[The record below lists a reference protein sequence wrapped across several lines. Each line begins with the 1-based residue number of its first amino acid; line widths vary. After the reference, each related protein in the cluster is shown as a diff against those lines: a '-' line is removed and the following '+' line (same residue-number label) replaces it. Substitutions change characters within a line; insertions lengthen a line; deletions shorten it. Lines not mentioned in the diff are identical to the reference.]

1 MMSINLQR
9 PIVPAIGLQMINGK
23 TRLLGIPKQK
33 VQVVMTLPKIEDF
46 NEQLNEAIDFFKHR
60 ADSFIITSSTK
71 SECEKIIEKFQL
83 NESLLS
89 TDYKDFSKTFQ
100 TLDENKNLKRS
111 LMIIDTNCQIT
122 HKDIL

>member
-23 TRLLGIPKQK
+23 TRLLGIPKEK
-33 VQVVMTLPKIEDF
+33 VQVVMTLPKIEEF
-46 NEQLNEAIDFFKHR
+46 NEQLNEAIEFFKDR
-60 ADSFIITSSTK
+60 ADSFIITSSSK
-71 SECEKIIEKFQL
+71 EECKKTIEEFDLKENL
-83 NESLLS
+83 IS
-89 TDYKDFSKTFQ
+89 TEYKDFSKVFQ
-100 TLDENKNLKRS
+100 ILDENKDLRKS